1 MDEFARAEAAVS
13 EALLLLSEVPGRG
26 EAVSLPHLV
35 GQRFAALGELVSEN
49 GAFAVEGKGV
59 AKSLAEWSA
68 HHTFRSLLCH
78 GMATV
83 TVDHR
88 GRWHLVLKM
97 LTFRSG
103 EAVRESMVIDEEEA
117 AERLTALHASPTR
130 SRPNSWHSP
139 QRRRRHCSSG
149 HNHSRHR
156 GRHRRHSR

>member
-26 EAVSLPHLV
+26 EPVSLPHLV

-49 GAFAVEGKGV
+49 GAFAAEGKGV
-59 AKSLAEWSA
+59 AKSLAEWNV
-68 HHTFRSLLCH
+68 HHSFRSLLCH
-78 GMATV
+78 GTATV

-103 EAVRESMVIDEEEA
+103 EAVREAMVVDEDEA
-117 AERLTALHASPTR
+117 AERLTALHASR
-130 SRPNSWHSP
+130 
-139 QRRRRHCSSG
+139 QRLEGRL
-149 HNHSRHR
+149 R
-156 GRHRRHSR
+156 GMTAGICR